1 MATKALLATSKNLDE
16 IKGTGR
22 TMKRFTVLACVA
34 IMVLPTTIFA
44 SSDTATQLMGGAI
57 QGKAI
62 TVSGVVTALAGNAE
76 KDGSA
81 DGPGAKARFSYPQ
94 AVTTDGIN
102 LYVADMGTI
111 EGEGNNTI
119 RKIVIAT
126 GVVSTLAGTANKIG
140 SANGIGP
147 AARFEGPMGITTDGT
162 NLYVADTDN
171 NTIRKIVIATRAVTT
186 LAGTAESSNCT
197 DRTGGSTRFC
207 GPRGITTDGT
217 NLYVANTSNNTIRKI
232 VIATRVVTTLAG
244 STGTPGHADGV
255 GTAATFDMPAGIT
268 TDGTSLYVTDQM
280 ASTVRKIVIATGEV
294 TTLAGSAGTRGHAD
308 GTGTTATFHDPTG
321 ITTDGINLFVADS
334 DVIRKIVI
342 ATGEVTTLPSSGGGN
357 GLTTDGT
364 KLFVSGSYYIYA
376 IQ

>member
-171 NTIRKIVIATRAVTT
+171 NTIRKIVIATR
-186 LAGTAESSNCT
+186 
-197 DRTGGSTRFC
+197 
-207 GPRGITTDGT
+207 
-217 NLYVANTSNNTIRKI
+217 
-232 VIATRVVTTLAG
+232 VVTTLAG
-244 STGTPGHADGV
+244 SAGTPGHADGV